1 MRLFW
6 IINAVLFQ
14 LCWWSAALF
23 TEYAVWIMSAI
34 LAIHLMLSPRKL
46 DDLKLL
52 PIALVGICCDQLLI
66 AVDVIDVNQS
76 FIPAWLVLLWVILA
90 WSFNHSLAWLTLL
103 KPWQISITGGIL
115 GSVSYLAAI
124 NLGAISTSLSLT
136 NFIIIDA
143 VLWSFLLPLFEL
155 IRRKFVLQKE
165 DKYV

>member
-1 MRLFW
+1 
-6 IINAVLFQ
+6 
-14 LCWWSAALF
+14 
-23 TEYAVWIMSAI
+23 MSAI

-46 DDLKLL
+46 DDLKVL
-52 PIALVGICCDQLLI
+52 PIAVVGVCCDQLLI
-66 AVDVIDVNQS
+66 ALDVIDVNQS

-103 KPWQISITGGIL
+103 KPWQVSITGGIL

-143 VLWSFLLPLFEL
+143 ILWSFLLPLLEL
-155 IRRKFVLQKE
+155 IRRKFVPQKE
-165 DKYV
+165 DQYV